1 MAHVIVC
8 GNEKGGSGK
17 STLSMH
23 IAVALLKAGRKVATM
38 DLDARQLSLT
48 HYVKNRKDWSKQ
60 SGVWLDIPTHLNVSR
75 QEGSLVVANEDAE
88 AGEFA
93 ERMTEVAATHDF
105 LVIDTPGADTYLQRL
120 AHKMAD
126 TLVTPINDSFVDL
139 DVIAEVDPYNDVYKS
154 FSPYAGTV
162 SRVREERLKSEGKT
176 IAWAIVRNRLSSLHS
191 SRNEIKLTKV
201 VRMLSRALEF
211 RIADGVSERVV
222 FREFFPIG
230 LTALDEFDA
239 HVLGTAPTMS
249 HLAARQEIRQLIAN
263 LNLPDTNR
271 KSGDDGLRVPV
282 S

>member
-23 IAVALLKAGRKVATM
+23 IAIALLKAGNTVATM
-38 DLDARQLSLT
+38 DLDSRQLSLT
-48 HYVKNRKDWSKQ
+48 HYVKNRRDWSKAA
-60 SGVWLDIPTHLNVSR
+60 GVGLDMPTHLNVAR
-75 QEGSLVVANEDAE
+75 QEGGLVIANEDAE
-88 AGEFA
+88 AQEMADRIGEV
-93 ERMTEVAATHDF
+93 ERTHDF

-139 DVIAEVDPYNDVYKS
+139 DVIAEVEPYSDTYKS
-154 FSPYAGTV
+154 FSPYTRAV
-162 SRVREERLKSEGKT
+162 NRAREERLKTEGKPMD
-176 IAWAIVRNRLSSLHS
+176 WVVVRNRLSSLHS
-191 SRNEIKLTKV
+191 SRNESKLNHAVLT
-201 VRMLSRALEF
+201 LSRALDF
-211 RIADGVSERVV
+211 RVADGVSERVV

-239 HVLGTAPTMS
+239 HVLGTPPTMS

-263 LNLPDTNR
+263 LKLPT
-271 KSGDDGLRVPV
+271 RVV
-282 S
+282 LFGQA